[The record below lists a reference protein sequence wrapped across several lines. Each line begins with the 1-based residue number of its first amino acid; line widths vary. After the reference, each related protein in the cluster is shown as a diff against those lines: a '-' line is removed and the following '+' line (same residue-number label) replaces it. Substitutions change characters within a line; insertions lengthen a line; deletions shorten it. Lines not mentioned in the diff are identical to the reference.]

1 MSRIG
6 KKPIP
11 IPDGVKVKCD
21 NDTVTIEGSKGTI
34 VQPIH
39 SLMKVEIDEETKRFS
54 VIRPSDE
61 RQCKE
66 LHGLTRTLL
75 ANNVHGVVSGFSKSL
90 EIIGLGYNIKMQ
102 GEGLVLQ
109 LGFSHPINVKIPK
122 DIKIEIQNQTNP
134 GKFTVSGIGIDKQKV
149 GQFAANIRR
158 LRPPEPYKGKGV
170 KYADEIIRRKAGKA
184 VASK

>member
-6 KKPIP
+6 KKPIQ
-11 IPDGVKVKCD
+11 IPDGVTVRCD
-21 NDTVTIEGSKGTI
+21 KDSVTIEGSKGTI

-39 SLMKVEIDEETKRFS
+39 SLMKVEIDEESRLFA
-54 VIRPSDE
+54 VVRPSEE
-61 RQCKE
+61 RQCRE

-75 ANNVHGVVSGFSKSL
+75 ANNVHGVVNGFTKDL

-102 GEGLVLQ
+102 GEELILQ

-122 DIKIEIQNQTNP
+122 DIQIEIKSQTNP
-134 GKFTVSGIGIDKQKV
+134 GKFTVTGIDKQKV

-170 KYADEIIRRKAGKA
+170 KYVDEVIRRKAGKA
-184 VASK
+184 SASK

>member
-11 IPDGVKVKCD
+11 IPGGVKVQYDKG
-21 NDTVTIEGSKGTI
+21 TVTIEGSKGTI

-39 SLMKVEIDEETKRFS
+39 SLMKVEIDEAAKQFS

-61 RQCKE
+61 RQCRE

-75 ANNVHGVVSGFSKSL
+75 ANNIHGVVTGFSKSL
-90 EIIGLGYNIKMQ
+90 EIVGLGYNIKMQ
-102 GEGLVLQ
+102 GEEVVLQ
-109 LGFSHPINVKIPK
+109 LGFSHPINMAIPK

-134 GKFTVSGIGIDKQKV
+134 GKFTVSGIDKQKV

-170 KYADEIIRRKAGKA
+170 KYADEIVRRKAGKA

>member
-11 IPDGVKVKCD
+11 IPDGVKVKYD
-21 NDTVTIEGSKGTI
+21 KDTVTIEGSKGTI

-39 SLMKVEIDEETKRFS
+39 TLMKVEIDEGAKQFS
-54 VIRPSDE
+54 VIRPSEE
-61 RQCKE
+61 RQCRE
-66 LHGLTRTLL
+66 LHGSTRTLL

-109 LGFSHPINVKIPK
+109 LGFSHPVNVKIPK
-122 DIKIEIQNQTNP
+122 GIKIEIQNQTNP
-134 GKFTVSGIGIDKQKV
+134 GKFTVSGIDKQKV

>member
-21 NDTVTIEGSKGTI
+21 KGTVTIEGSKGTI

-39 SLMKVEIDEETKRFS
+39 SLMKVEVNEEATKFS
-54 VIRPSDE
+54 VVRPSEE
-61 RQCKE
+61 RQCRE

-75 ANNVHGVVSGFSKSL
+75 ANNVHGVTKGFSKDL

-102 GEGLVLQ
+102 GEELILQ
-109 LGFSHPINVKIPK
+109 LGFSHSIKVKIPK
-122 DIKIEIQNQTNP
+122 DIKIEIKNQTNP
-134 GKFTVSGIGIDKQKV
+134 GKFTVTGIDKQKV

>member
-6 KKPIP
+6 KKPIA
-11 IPDGVKVKCD
+11 IPDGVRIKCD
-21 NDTVTIEGSKGTI
+21 KDTVTIEGPKGKI

-39 SLMKVEIDEETKRFS
+39 SLMKIEVDEGAKLFS
-54 VIRPSDE
+54 VVRPSEE

-75 ANNVHGVVSGFSKSL
+75 ANNVIGVTNGFSKSL

-102 GEGLVLQ
+102 GQELVLQ
-109 LGFSHPINVKIPK
+109 LGFSHPIKVKIPE
-122 DIKIEIQNQTNP
+122 DINIEIQNQTNP
-134 GKFTVSGIGIDKQKV
+134 GKFTVAGIDKQQV

-184 VASK
+184 VASSS

>member
-11 IPDGVKVKCD
+11 IPEGVKVKCD
-21 NDTVTIEGSKGTI
+21 DGAVTIEGPKGKIIQT
-34 VQPIH
+34 VH
-39 SLMKVEIDEETKRFS
+39 SLMKVEINEEEKQVV
-54 VIRPSDE
+54 VIRPSEE
-61 RQCKE
+61 RKCKE

-75 ANNVHGVVSGFSKSL
+75 ANNVHGVTSGFSKDL

-102 GEGLVLQ
+102 GEDLVLQ
-109 LGFSHPINVKIPK
+109 LGFSHPIKVKIPQGINVE
-122 DIKIEIQNQTNP
+122 IKNQTNP
-134 GKFTVSGIGIDKQKV
+134 GKFTITGIDKQKV
-149 GQFAANIRR
+149 GQFAANIRS

-184 VASK
+184 VASTS